1 MSLDMLG
8 HVSGDFVSL
17 IATRTPKGGAYIE
30 GVWQSSDGTPT
41 SHAINLQP
49 LNDRESKN
57 YVQGRR
63 LEDYRKAYINDGELF
78 GLQPSDIWE
87 FDPGEGIQKFKV
99 VSMDNRPWR
108 NYCKLILV
116 RLDDQS

>member
-8 HVSGDFVSL
+8 HVSDDFVSL
-17 IATRTPKGGAYIE
+17 VAKRIPQSGTYVDGI
-30 GVWQSSDGTPT
+30 WQSADGV
-41 SHAINLQP
+41 AGDYDINLQP

-57 YVQGRR
+57 YAQGRR
-63 LEDYRKAYINDGELF
+63 LEDYRKVFINDGELF

-87 FDPGEGIQKFKV
+87 FDPGEGVQQFEI